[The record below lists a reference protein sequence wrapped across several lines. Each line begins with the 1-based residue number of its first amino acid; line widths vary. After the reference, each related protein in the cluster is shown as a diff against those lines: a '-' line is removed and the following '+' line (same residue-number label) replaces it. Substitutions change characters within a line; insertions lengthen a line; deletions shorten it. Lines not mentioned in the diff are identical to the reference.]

1 VRRAGASSS
10 VGGTTRFGFQEV
22 DLMTAV
28 ERLPW
33 CSQMVV
39 ALVSLGHKKGRV
51 RFLLLAGAHAS
62 RNLEQRWSGEAAWWS
77 SSSQT

>member
-1 VRRAGASSS
+1 M
-10 VGGTTRFGFQEV
+10 GGTTRIGFQEV
-22 DLMTAV
+22 DLMIAA
-28 ERLPW
+28 ESLPR

-39 ALVSLGHKKGRV
+39 ALASLGHKKGRV

-62 RNLEQRWSGEAAWWS
+62 RNLEQRWSEEAARWS